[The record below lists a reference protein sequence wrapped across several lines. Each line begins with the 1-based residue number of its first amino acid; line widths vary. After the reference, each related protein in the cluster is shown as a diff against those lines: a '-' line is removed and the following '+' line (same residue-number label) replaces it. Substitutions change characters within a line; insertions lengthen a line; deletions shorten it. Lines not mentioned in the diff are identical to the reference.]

1 MPRVPPHADPEDSGI
16 GKFICQSPTL
26 IFTFRVR
33 IRGQNPLHYPTP
45 GVGISLF
52 YCQNCHNCNNPMGGM
67 SESCQSPLDCLWTPP
82 EIHNDWNIK
91 VELNAKMICLDKKIK
106 YVCVWPLDGVLQDGH
121 NFILKWVCMLKP
133 LSHSSKNYFR
143 NLVHILGLNNLIMLF
158 IKIWILT

>member
-1 MPRVPPHADPEDSGI
+1 MQNQRILALANSSVKVPPSFSPFVSESG
-16 GKFICQSPTL
+16 
-26 IFTFRVR
+26 VR
-33 IRGQNPLHYPTP
+33 IPSITLLQGWGSLYFTVRTAP
-45 GVGISLF
+45 GPE
-52 YCQNCHNCNNPMGGM
+52 HNCNNPMGGM